1 MQQLQRDKIGFK
13 RQEMEYYRKGEPL
26 PPQLKNNLENN
37 LKNIEHVKKTVE
49 SLRNAYSRTETE
61 YADIIN
67 RLSKFEQNNPSNI
80 P

>member
-1 MQQLQRDKIGFK
+1 MN
-13 RQEMEYYRKGEPL
+13 PS
-26 PPQLKNNLENN
+26 PQLKNNLENN
-37 LKNIEHVKKTVE
+37 IKNIERVKKTVE
-49 SLRNAYSRTETE
+49 SLRNAYSRTEIE